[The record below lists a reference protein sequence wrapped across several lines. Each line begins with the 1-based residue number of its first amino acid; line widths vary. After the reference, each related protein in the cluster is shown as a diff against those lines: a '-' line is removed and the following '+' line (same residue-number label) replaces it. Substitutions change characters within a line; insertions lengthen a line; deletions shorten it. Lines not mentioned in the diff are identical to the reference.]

1 MLLLVIGI
9 LLPLMISPTTVEA
22 VVLDDLKFKVVVTFE
37 LDVNPNT
44 LRGLYQTQ
52 VVPAFDTIF
61 DDLGANFFDKTGEGL
76 PNNPFGYSSEIH
88 VTSFHTFGTNPQS
101 ADTVFQ
107 IYPLVRVTGDNPNL
121 TEPDFNVE
129 VNTVVALMRIEIIN
143 FLQAQG
149 ATNVHSTLHFT
160 FGGVDFDEGF

>member
-9 LLPLMISPTTVEA
+9 LVPLMISPTTVEA

-37 LDVNPNT
+37 LDINPNT
-44 LRGLYQTQ
+44 IRGNYQTTVQ
-52 VVPAFDTIF
+52 PQINTIF
-61 DDLGANFFDKTGEGL
+61 DDLGANFFDKTGEGE
-76 PNNPFGYSSEIH
+76 PNNPFGYSSEVH
-88 VTSFHTFGTNPQS
+88 ATAFHTFGTNPQS

-121 TEPDFNVE
+121 NESDFNVE
-129 VNTVVALMRIEIIN
+129 VNTIVALMRIEIIN

>member
-1 MLLLVIGI
+1 
-9 LLPLMISPTTVEA
+9 MISPTTVEA

-37 LDVNPNT
+37 LDSNPNA
-44 LRGLYQTQ
+44 LKGFYNQDVQ
-52 VVPAFDTIF
+52 PQMNTIF
-61 DDLGANFFDKTGEGL
+61 DDLGANFFDKTGEGEI
-76 PNNPFGYSSEIH
+76 NNPFGYSSKIQ
-88 VTSFHTFGTNPQS
+88 TTQFHAHGTNPQS
-101 ADTVFQ
+101 ADTIFQ

-129 VNTVVALMRIEIIN
+129 INTVVALMRIAIVD

-149 ATNVHSTLHFT
+149 ATNVHTTLHFT